1 MKKLLL
7 SALCFFSLQMFA
19 QVEIELLK
27 PDTTGGQPLMKVL
40 KERKSARTFD
50 SKELSLQQLS
60 NLIWAANGINRS
72 NGKRTAPTAVN
83 WQEIEVFVSLK
94 QGIYYYNATKHKLLQ
109 VNVGDFRKE
118 MGKQKF
124 VGDAPVVMVFVANYA
139 SMKGASEKDKEF
151 YSATDVGNVSQN
163 VYLFCASEGLNTVV
177 LGMVDKENVAKLL
190 KLPAEQ
196 KVLLTQPVGFP
207 K

>member
-1 MKKLLL
+1 M
-7 SALCFFSLQMFA
+7 LQ
-19 QVEIELLK
+19 
-27 PDTTGGQPLMKVL
+27 
-40 KERKSARTFD
+40 
-50 SKELSLQQLS
+50 
-60 NLIWAANGINRS
+60 
-72 NGKRTAPTAVN
+72 
-83 WQEIEVFVSLK
+83 
-94 QGIYYYNATKHKLLQ
+94 TKHKLLQ

-124 VGDAPVVMVFVANYA
+124 VGDAPVIMVFVANYA